1 MAAFRKLALTTVA
14 LAVCGGVATAGALS
28 QPRQLHIVDGPDPLL
43 VASSQTGGSA
53 HASLY
58 RLTLDGRVSARVF
71 LTVRGAE
78 RLVVREQGGT
88 VLYRGAA
95 TASLPVGRLA
105 PNGQR
110 ALLVELQGVR
120 SGPVDVRWTAA
131 SV

>member
-43 VASSQTGGSA
+43 VASSQSAGSA

-78 RLVVREQGGT
+78 RLVVREGGA

-95 TASLPVGRLA
+95 AATLPLGRLA
-105 PNGQR
+105 PNGRR
-110 ALLVELQGVR
+110 ALLVELQGAR
-120 SGPVDVRWTAA
+120 PGPVDVRWTTA